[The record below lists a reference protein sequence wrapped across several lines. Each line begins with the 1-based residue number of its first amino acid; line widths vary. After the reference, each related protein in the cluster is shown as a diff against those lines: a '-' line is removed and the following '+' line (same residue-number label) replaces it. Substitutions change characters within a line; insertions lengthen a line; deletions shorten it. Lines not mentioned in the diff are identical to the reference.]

1 MKNEKKALEEFFQ
14 IQHVD
19 EMEPFFMNIVSG
31 TDLWTFMSSNGGITA
46 GRRSADWALFP
57 YETDDR
63 VTASAENTGSKTLI
77 RRNGYHHCW
86 EPFSI
91 RSEAQ
96 FNIVRNLYKNRIGN
110 SVIFEEINNDWQLA
124 FRWQWTPGDRFGF
137 QRKATLTNLGTET
150 VSLEVL
156 DGLQN
161 IMPCGVPS
169 GLQQASSNLVNAYKE
184 TQLEPQTGM
193 GMFSLSAIIIDR
205 AEPSEA
211 LRCNVAWQVGL
222 DNPTHLLSSAQ
233 VPAFRKGLPLKEE
246 TLVKGECGAY
256 LLGTSMTLQAEEK
269 KTWTIVADVM
279 KDQTEVVALR
289 EMQKHI
295 SMQTALDED
304 LKNATAL
311 LVQLVAQADGIQ
323 TTSDKARTARHFS
336 NTMFNI
342 MRGGIPMDTPTPENP
357 LPLGFSRR
365 HGDPTRP
372 WNKFNIN
379 TTDPVTG
386 KPVLDY

>member
-1 MKNEKKALEEFFQ
+1 M
-14 IQHVD
+14 
-19 EMEPFFMNIVSG
+19 
-31 TDLWTFMSSNGGITA
+31 
-46 GRRSADWALFP
+46 
-57 YETDDR
+57 
-63 VTASAENTGSKTLI
+63 TASAENTGSKTLI

-222 DNPTHLLSSAQ
+222 TIPHTCSLQH
-233 VPAFRKGLPLKEE
+233 RYLP
-246 TLVKGECGAY
+246 
-256 LLGTSMTLQAEEK
+256 SEK
-269 KTWTIVADVM
+269 D
-279 KDQTEVVALR
+279 
-289 EMQKHI
+289 
-295 SMQTALDED
+295 
-304 LKNATAL
+304 
-311 LVQLVAQADGIQ
+311 
-323 TTSDKARTARHFS
+323 F
-336 NTMFNI
+336 
-342 MRGGIPMDTPTPENP
+342 P
-357 LPLGFSRR
+357 
-365 HGDPTRP
+365 
-372 WNKFNIN
+372 
-379 TTDPVTG
+379 
-386 KPVLDY
+386 